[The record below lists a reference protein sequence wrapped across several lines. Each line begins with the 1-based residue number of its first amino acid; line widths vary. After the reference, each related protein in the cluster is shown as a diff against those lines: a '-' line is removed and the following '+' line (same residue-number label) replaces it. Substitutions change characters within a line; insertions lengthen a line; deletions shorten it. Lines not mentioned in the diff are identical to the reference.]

1 MRMPILLAL
10 AAVVSAP
17 AGAQRGCGIDADP
30 ARRVEG
36 TGQLPGGWMV
46 RFDPVPPNCTPLK
59 TTDVNFVTMGAG
71 MHVTSGP
78 AAIYYNPSNVFT
90 GEFTVSATFANRT
103 TAGHEALGV
112 FIGGQQLQDSTQRYL
127 YLVVKPASGEILISQ
142 RTGDGKPKA
151 IEPLRA
157 DAAVMREPAGGGA
170 ASNKVSIRVEK
181 DSVKFLV
188 NEKVV
193 RSLAKTQLNGMTT
206 DGLVGLRVN
215 HNLNV
220 HIDGFAV
227 TKQ

>member
-1 MRMPILLAL
+1 MRTTFVIAL
-10 AAVVSAP
+10 AAIISAP
-17 AGAQRGCGIDADP
+17 AAAQRGCGIDTDP
-30 ARRVEG
+30 TKRIEG
-36 TGQLPGGWMV
+36 TGLLPGGWMV
-46 RFDPVPPNCTPLK
+46 RFDPVPSNCTPLK

-78 AAIYYNPSNVFT
+78 AAIYYNPGNVLT

-112 FIGGQQLQDSTQRYL
+112 FIGGKDLQDSTQRYV

-151 IEPLRA
+151 IDGLRTEP
-157 DAAVMREPAGGGA
+157 AVIREPAGGGA
-170 ASNKVSIRVEK
+170 ASNKVAIRVEK

-193 RSLAKTQLNGMTT
+193 RAVTKSQLGAPT